1 MNENEPKQ
9 EQNRYPADFIERV
22 KAEFPNSENLHKA
35 LDAGGDNVGR
45 YLDDNRGWGTL
56 TPQSFLKLWEEGKE
70 KEIRD
75 IAAKSVRIN
84 DLFNEWKKIN
94 ETR

>member
-9 EQNRYPADFIERV
+9 EQKKYPADFIERV
-22 KAEFPNSENLHKA
+22 KAEFPDFEQLHKM
-35 LDAGGDNVGR
+35 LDSGNPVVGR
-45 YLDDNRGWGTL
+45 ILEDNRGWGGL
-56 TPQSFLKLWEEGKE
+56 TPQSFLKRWEEGKE

-84 DLFNEWKKIN
+84 DLYNEWEKFDN
-94 ETR
+94 